1 MLYRIAADAVLLVH
15 LAFILFVLLGGLLV
29 AWKRGWIVL
38 HLPAAAW
45 GVYVELTGR
54 LCPLTGLENQLRRLA
69 GEAGY
74 EAGFIEHHLLPL
86 IYPDWLSV
94 PVQYALAAI
103 VVLTN
108 ASIYGMLMW
117 RHKQSRAA
125 RR

>member
-45 GVYVELTGR
+45 GVYVELSGR

-94 PVQYALAAI
+94 LVQYALAAI
-103 VVLTN
+103 VMLTN

-117 RHKQSRAA
+117 HHKQGRAA